1 MSYRSETYVI
11 LMIQI
16 LRFSVIKIIII
27 VKIRDSITNT
37 SYFVS
42 ATAPN
47 FLAS

>member
-16 LRFSVIKIIII
+16 LQFSVIKTIIII
-27 VKIRDSITNT
+27 KRDSITNT